1 MPGKTP
7 KRLII
12 SPHCDDAALSLGG
25 LILKKGDFEILDVFS
40 ICAWS
45 VLPQLTEAGEI
56 TRINN
61 NEERLVGSKMSYKL
75 QLMGL
80 PEALLRGYPSW
91 NSQLDRE
98 KDRKIMK
105 IVVEIIVN
113 KVERYTE
120 VYFPL
125 GVGRHVDHLLVF
137 EAMLRVKR
145 RNLRGGINYYL
156 FEDMPYAIYYNV
168 ETRVKEIQKYC
179 DVNPS
184 LVDISSEIRQK
195 VSLLSTYKSQ
205 LTQQDIKSVKDYS
218 RKLVP
223 NNSYHERIWFIRK
236 TN

>member
-1 MPGKTP
+1 MPGKIP

-25 LILKKGDFEILDVFS
+25 LILKKRGFEILDVFS
-40 ICAWS
+40 TCAWS

-61 NEERLVGSKMSYKL
+61 NEERLVGSKMSSKL

-91 NSQLDRE
+91 NSQFDRE

-113 KVERYTE
+113 KLERYTE
-120 VYFPL
+120 VYLPL
-125 GVGRHVDHLLVF
+125 GVGKHVDHLLVF
-137 EAMLRVKR
+137 KAVLKVKR
-145 RNLRGGINYYL
+145 ENLHREINYYL
-156 FEDMPYAIYYNV
+156 FEDLPYAIHYNV
-168 ETRVKEIQKYC
+168 ETRIREVQKYC
-179 DVNPS
+179 DANPILVN
-184 LVDISSEIRQK
+184 ISSTIRQK

-205 LTQQDIKSVKDYS
+205 LSQQDIKSVKDYS
-218 RKLVP
+218 RKLMP
-223 NNSYHERIWFIRK
+223 NNSYHERIWFIKK